1 MQQRRTSFDVTKK
14 LKTETLAFAGAFDEP
29 RHIGNHVASL
39 FGLNN
44 TEVWVKCCEW
54 VVGNLWSRRRH
65 RSNQTRLSCARI
77 PDECNVGHCLELEND
92 IALPTRNAKKSKA
105 RCLALRTRERRVSLA
120 AHAAFG
126 NDKLHAWLKQI
137 GDELALGVLYN
148 CADWYRKFD
157 VWSGS
162 TISKVTG
169 TIAAIATAAVRVKVI
184 FQKSGDVRI
193 CNQRNASAVAAVC
206 PVRTS
211 QRFKFFAVNRNATVA
226 AVAGAQVKG
235 NLIYK

>member
-1 MQQRRTSFDVTKK
+1 VAQE
-14 LKTETLAFAGAFDEP
+14 LKTEALALAGAFDEP
-29 RHIGNHVASL
+29 WHIGNHVASL

-44 TEVWVKCCEW
+44 AEVWVKGCER

-65 RSNQTRLSCARI
+65 RSDQTRLSCARI
-77 PDECNVGHCLELEND
+77 PDECNVGHRLELEND
-92 IALPTRNAKKSKA
+92 IALPARNAKKSKA
-105 RCLALRTRERRVSLA
+105 RGLALRTRERRVSLA

-148 CADWYRKFD
+148 RANWNRKFD

-169 TIAAIATAAVRVKVI
+169 AIATIATAAVRVKVI

-193 CNQRNASAVAAVC
+193 SDEGNASAVSTVC
-206 PVRTS
+206 SVGTS
-211 QRFKFFAVNRNATVA
+211 KWLKFFAVNRNATVA